1 MPMPSPHGPGQLEFS
16 RISYSKTKKFSL
28 IVLAGSLEAFLYQ
41 TKKGQKS
48 GGNVSLRWKTQNIMF
63 GLIKIKLLLVKL
75 FYLCTLSRID
85 VLTLLSI
92 KYQQSL
98 TM

>member
-16 RISYSKTKKFSL
+16 QISKSKTKKFSL

-63 GLIKIKLLLVKL
+63 GLIKIKIIISKTFLPLHLE
-75 FYLCTLSRID
+75 
-85 VLTLLSI
+85 
-92 KYQQSL
+92 
-98 TM
+98 